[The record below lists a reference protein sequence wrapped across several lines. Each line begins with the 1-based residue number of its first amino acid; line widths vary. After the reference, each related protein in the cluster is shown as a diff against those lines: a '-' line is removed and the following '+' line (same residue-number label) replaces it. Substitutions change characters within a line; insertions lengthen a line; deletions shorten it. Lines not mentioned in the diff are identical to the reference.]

1 MKINEN
7 HWFSLFFNGFQCFF
21 NDFHCFSMVFIVF
34 NGFQWFFNGFHRF
47 FNGFHWWG
55 ACGRHARGGVR
66 AAGTHRRLCRV
77 PGESAWMSSPCVNP
91 WTANA
96 GLICPWSDR
105 LLKLQEPTE
114 VKRHRARLV
123 LGWGPA
129 CRQLFPAHLP
139 SYRMSPDP
147 PP

>member
-1 MKINEN
+1 MKII
-7 HWFSLFFNGFQCFF
+7 G
-21 NDFHCFSMVFIVF
+21 FHCFSMVFNAFSMIFIVFQWFSLFLMVF
-34 NGFQWFFNGFHRF
+34 NGFSMVFIGFSMVF
-47 FNGFHWWG
+47 IGG
-55 ACGRHARGGVR
+55 GRAAGMHGGGVR

-123 LGWGPA
+123 LGWGTA
-129 CRQLFPAHLP
+129 CCQLFPAHLP